1 MTTFTQFSEMI
12 ERLLGGAR
20 CVRITA
26 PGYMPL
32 VAEEIGQSAHG
43 RRLVALAHTGVQN
56 GDVMH
61 DPEIVFEFHALGAEP
76 ISFRNDYVGAHGEVY
91 AYDDA
96 GRRTGVY
103 PKRRAN
109 LVSFTRVSFRNIRVQ
124 GFLGADAQREIIA

>member
-20 CVRITA
+20 CVRITVE
-26 PGYMPL
+26 GYMTL
-32 VAEEIGQSAHG
+32 VAEEIGASADG

-76 ISFRNDYVGAHGEVY
+76 ISFRK
-91 AYDDA
+91 
-96 GRRTGVY
+96 RLCLRT
-103 PKRRAN
+103 
-109 LVSFTRVSFRNIRVQ
+109 
-124 GFLGADAQREIIA
+124 

>member
-20 CVRITA
+20 CVRVTV

-32 VAEEIGQSAHG
+32 VAEEIGASADG
-43 RRLVALAHTGVQN
+43 RRLVALAHTGLQN

-76 ISFRNDYVGAHGEVY
+76 ISFRNDYVGVHNEVY
-91 AYDDA
+91 AYGDS

-103 PKRRAN
+103 AKRRAE
-109 LVSFTRVSFRNIRVQ
+109 LVSFTRVWLRNIRAQ
-124 GFLGADAQREIIA
+124 NFLVENAEREVIA